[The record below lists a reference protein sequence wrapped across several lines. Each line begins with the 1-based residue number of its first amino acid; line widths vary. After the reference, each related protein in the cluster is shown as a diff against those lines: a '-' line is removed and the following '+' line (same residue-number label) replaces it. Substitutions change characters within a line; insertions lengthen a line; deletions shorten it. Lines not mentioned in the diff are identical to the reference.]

1 MSFTFAIRLKRSCK
15 PMASSMSMEP
25 PHPMPTGHAALP
37 MERSRYASLASRYS
51 RSSACFTML
60 WIFPRRYWSMTYIL
74 SLFCKGRTSRLTC
87 RCCAISC
94 LQIAFFFSSS
104 GLSAS
109 SFSQALRAF
118 RAHVR
123 MKSHLSISVLSTST
137 CASRSSPGFPRLS
150 CMATSGCLA
159 AGAAVGSSASES
171 LLSPASAAAA
181 ACMPASSQSESLLS
195 EFAAGCAA
203 LRPPPFS
210 SSSASAGSSASE
222 SSLSSSSSS
231 LFPPPAPAPA
241 AFSSSSSSSPSF
253 STWSFSIICCCC
265 VWWRLSSIMTSGF
278 FLPSC
283 ASFSS
288 LRNRLYLCMSVSPN
302 RVMGSPI
309 SRSRSM
315 TSPMLSGGSASSS
328 PRRASS

>member
-1 MSFTFAIRLKRSCK
+1 
-15 PMASSMSMEP
+15 
-25 PHPMPTGHAALP
+25 
-37 MERSRYASLASRYS
+37 
-51 RSSACFTML
+51 
-60 WIFPRRYWSMTYIL
+60 MTYSL
-74 SLFCKGRTSRLTC
+74 SLFCRGRTSRLHC
-87 RCCAISC
+87 LCCAISC
-94 LQIAFFFSSS
+94 FTTAFFFSSS

-118 RAHVR
+118 RAQDR
-123 MKSHLSISVLSTST
+123 MKSHLSISLISTST
-137 CASRSSPGFPRLS
+137 CGRSSAVLAMLS
-150 CMATSGCLA
+150 CIATSACLA

-171 LLSPASAAAA
+171 LLSPASAAAT

-195 EFAAGCAA
+195 GSVSGCAA
-203 LRPPPFS
+203 LRPPSRS
-210 SSSASAGSSASE
+210 SSPSCGSSASE
-222 SSLSSSSSS
+222 SSLSSSSS
-231 LFPPPAPAPA
+231 PPFSPPSA
-241 AFSSSSSSSPSF
+241 ASSSSSSPPPSAC
-253 STWSFSIICCCC
+253 SLISICCCC
-265 VWWRLSSIMTSGF
+265 VWCRLSSMTTSGF

-288 LRNRLYLCMSVSPN
+288 WRSRLYLCMSVSPN